1 MFKVTPNPPE
11 ADSIPYDPAPEPQ
24 RIKDAAARAINFYLD
39 PQTLKT
45 TIPNRHPGRIF
56 LVDPTVDE
64 ETLLLEACESLAA
77 ANDMAREISNVIEPA
92 QRRSLLMLQQ
102 VIMLSELVVN
112 RVLDSRRVSN

>member
-11 ADSIPYDPAPEPQ
+11 ADSIPYDPALEPQ
-24 RIKDAAARAINFYLD
+24 SIKDAAARAINFYLD

-45 TIPNRHPGRIF
+45 TIPNRQPGRIF

-77 ANDMAREISNVIEPA
+77 ANEMAREMSNVIEPA

>member
-1 MFKVTPNPPE
+1 MFKVTPNPPVD
-11 ADSIPYDPAPEPQ
+11 DSIPYDPALEPQ

-45 TIPNRHPGRIF
+45 TIPK
-56 LVDPTVDE
+56 VDE
-64 ETLLLEACESLAA
+64 ETLLVEACESLAA
-77 ANDMAREISNVIEPA
+77 ANDMAREIGGVIDHP

-102 VIMLSELVVN
+102 VIMLSELIVN

>member
-11 ADSIPYDPAPEPQ
+11 ADSIPYDPALEPQ
-24 RIKDAAARAINFYLD
+24 SIKDAAARAINFYLD

-45 TIPNRHPGRIF
+45 TIPNRQPGRIF

-92 QRRSLLMLQQ
+92 KRRSLLMLQQ

>member
-11 ADSIPYDPAPEPQ
+11 DDSIPYDPTLEPQ
-24 RIKDAAARAINFYLD
+24 RIKEAAARAINFYL
-39 PQTLKT
+39 PPKTSKT
-45 TIPNRHPGRIF
+45 TIASRQPGRIF

-64 ETLLLEACESLAA
+64 ETLLVEACESLAA
-77 ANDMAREISNVIEPA
+77 ANDMAREISTAIDPA
-92 QRRSLLMLQQ
+92 QRRSMLMLQQ

>member
-11 ADSIPYDPAPEPQ
+11 ADSIPYDPALEPQ
-24 RIKDAAARAINFYLD
+24 SIKDAAARAINFYLD

-45 TIPNRHPGRIF
+45 TIPNRQPGRIF

-102 VIMLSELVVN
+102 VIMLSELIVN

>member
-11 ADSIPYDPAPEPQ
+11 ADSIPYDPALEPQ
-24 RIKDAAARAINFYLD
+24 SIKDAAARAINFYLD

-45 TIPNRHPGRIF
+45 TIPNRQPGRIF

-77 ANDMAREISNVIEPA
+77 ANDMAREMSNVIEPA

-102 VIMLSELVVN
+102 VIMLSELIVN

>member
-11 ADSIPYDPAPEPQ
+11 ADSIPYDPALEPQ
-24 RIKDAAARAINFYLD
+24 SIKDAAARAINFYLD

-45 TIPNRHPGRIF
+45 TIPNRQPGRIF